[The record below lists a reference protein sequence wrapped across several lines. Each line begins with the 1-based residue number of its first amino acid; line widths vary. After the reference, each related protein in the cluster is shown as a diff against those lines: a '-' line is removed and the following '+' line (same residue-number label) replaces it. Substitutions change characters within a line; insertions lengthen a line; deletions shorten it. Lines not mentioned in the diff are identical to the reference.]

1 MLRIVVIGLVVA
13 NLLLLGLQASKP
25 TAPEEV
31 PSKPVEINDSNVPT
45 IHLFSELMQDDD
57 LMSVHRRCYSLGPF
71 RSTGELAKVRT
82 RLLEVSTQVRER
94 ETQALI
100 DRGYWLYMPPY
111 KSAAEAMQAL
121 ALLRA
126 LGQEDIAVIYNGEWT
141 NALSLGYFSQRINA
155 QKRIDELEGKGY
167 SPQMEVRH
175 DSEPRY
181 WLDYEQDAGAKLI
194 ELDMQN
200 QPPDF
205 MQRPLPCLQDQ

>member
-121 ALLRA
+121 AGKYLTTRPWQL
-126 LGQEDIAVIYNGEWT
+126 AVIP
-141 NALSLGYFSQRINA
+141 
-155 QKRIDELEGKGY
+155 EGQSVAAAPARGA
-167 SPQMEVRH
+167 RH
-175 DSEPRY
+175 NR
-181 WLDYEQDAGAKLI
+181 
-194 ELDMQN
+194 
-200 QPPDF
+200 
-205 MQRPLPCLQDQ
+205 